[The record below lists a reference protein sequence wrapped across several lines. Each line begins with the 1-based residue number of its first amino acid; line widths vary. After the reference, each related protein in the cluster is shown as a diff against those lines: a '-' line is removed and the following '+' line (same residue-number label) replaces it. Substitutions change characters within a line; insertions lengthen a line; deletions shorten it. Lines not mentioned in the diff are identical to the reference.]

1 MSLLLPLYVSSHS
14 NTLDVTHH
22 NRETQHKYAI
32 VQRWTALIRCMNAES
47 FQRWPPWLKTLSN
60 STTPRPAQT
69 RNKHS
74 SDDLIT
80 SNTCKKKRMFVW
92 TTANSVFL
100 KLKLQND
107 KQRLTFLTCA
117 LGKWKHWLKCPS
129 KKCLE
134 ELFLGAVF
142 VQHCTEWNLT
152 NEKTFSQDLP

>member
-14 NTLDVTHH
+14 NTLDTIHH

-32 VQRWTALIRCMNAES
+32 VHRWTALIRCMNAEHNFS
-47 FQRWPPWLKTLSN
+47 ADPLTQNPKQFHP
-60 STTPRPAQT
+60 PRPSQP

-74 SDDLIT
+74 SDDLLI
-80 SNTCKKKRMFVW
+80 SNTFKKKRMFFW
-92 TTANSVFL
+92 TANSVFL
-100 KLKLQND
+100 KLKLQNY

-134 ELFLGAVF
+134 ELFLAAVF
-142 VQHCTEWNLT
+142 VQHCTEWNLKS
-152 NEKTFSQDLP
+152 EKTFSQDLP